1 MFTGRW
7 KLALILVIFAG
18 VTYWTLDRLTGDN
31 ITELSKLAHYPDYYM
46 EYFTTLTMNQ
56 DGTPKNR
63 LNASYMAHYPD
74 DNTSELHEPKLE
86 IFRKEK
92 QPINVRS
99 DTGWVTSN
107 NDVILLDG
115 NVYLHQYDDDGSTL
129 KLELLAEDARV
140 LVDEKYAE
148 TDNATTLIS
157 KKSTTTS
164 IGMRAYLQE
173 QRLEFLSNVKTTI
186 ESSESTKAP

>member
-1 MFTGRW
+1 MFSGRR
-7 KLALILVIFAG
+7 KLAILLVIIAG
-18 VTYWTLDRLTGDN
+18 FTYWALDKLTEDD

-46 EYFTTLTMNQ
+46 ENFTTLTMNQ

-63 LNASYMAHYPD
+63 LNATYMAHYPD

-86 IFRKEK
+86 IFRGEK

-99 DTGWVTSN
+99 DVGWVTSN
-107 NDVILLDG
+107 NDVILLNG
-115 NVYLHQYDDDGSTL
+115 NVYLHQNDDDGTL
-129 KLELLAEDARV
+129 KVELLAEDAKV
-140 LVDEKYAE
+140 LVDQKYAE
-148 TDNATTLIS
+148 TDNATTLIT

-173 QRLEFLSNVKTTI
+173 QRMEFLSNVQTTI
-186 ESSESTKAP
+186 ESSESSKAP

>member
-7 KLALILVIFAG
+7 KLALILVIIAG
-18 VTYWTLDRLTGDN
+18 FTYWALDKLTEDDV
-31 ITELSKLAHYPDYYM
+31 EKLSRLAHYPDYYM
-46 EYFTTLTMNQ
+46 EDFSTLTMNQ

-63 LNASYMAHYPD
+63 LNAAYMAHYPD

-99 DTGWVTSN
+99 DKGWVTSN
-107 NDVILLDG
+107 NDVILLSG
-115 NVYLHQYDDDGSTL
+115 NVYLHQNDDDGEL
-129 KLELLAEDARV
+129 KLELITDDARV
-140 LVDEKYAE
+140 LVDQKYAE
-148 TDNATTLIS
+148 TDKAATLIS

-173 QRLEFLSNVKTTI
+173 QRLEFLSNVQTTI
-186 ESSESTKAP
+186 ESSAPEQIP

>member
-7 KLALILVIFAG
+7 QLALILVIIAG
-18 VTYWTLDRLTGDN
+18 FTYWALDQLTEDD
-31 ITELSKLAHYPDYYM
+31 ITKLSKLAHYPDYYM
-46 EYFTTLTMNQ
+46 EDFTTLTMNQ

-63 LNASYMAHYPD
+63 LNADYMAHYPD

-99 DTGWVTSN
+99 DKGWVTSN
-107 NDVILLDG
+107 NDVILLSG
-115 NVYLHQYDDDGSTL
+115 NVYLHQNDDDGEL
-129 KLELLAEDARV
+129 KLELITEDARV
-140 LVDEKYAE
+140 LVDQKYAE
-148 TDNATTLIS
+148 TDKAATLIS

-164 IGMRAYLQE
+164 IGMRAFLQE
-173 QRLEFLSNVKTTI
+173 QRMEFLSNVQTTI
-186 ESSESTKAP
+186 ESSAPASE